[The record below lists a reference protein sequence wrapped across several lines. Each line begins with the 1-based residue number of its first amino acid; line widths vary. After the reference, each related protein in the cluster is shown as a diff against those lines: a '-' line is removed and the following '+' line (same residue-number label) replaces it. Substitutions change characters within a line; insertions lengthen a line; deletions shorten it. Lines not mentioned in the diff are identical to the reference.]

1 MFADTRAE
9 RTGNRLFG
17 ACIRA
22 LILILLLCM
31 TGCGK
36 EPEEEGITT
45 DFLEDTVAAVGTARI
60 SLAEWYLYAMPKVSS
75 ATALYGKDIW
85 EYHISD
91 DEGTIA
97 DAVKDDILK
106 QIIYVKIVC
115 SRAEK
120 LGISLNEDELG
131 DIETETL
138 QYMDSLSAAQKEKY
152 GITGEAVRN
161 VYCDNLLA
169 MKVYENLTLNIDTD
183 IPDEEVRHTII
194 EYICANKYYENGDD
208 GIERLSDEELSDLK
222 IKMDELYERAVTD
235 PEIKK
240 LSQLENEQYAA
251 IEMVT
256 DYEGLKEKFSKEL
269 ADKVFNMRESEIIGV
284 FDTDDAFFIF
294 DCVKRNDEE
303 ATDKAKV
310 GIIERRQRELFE
322 QEYAVWEDETIIK
335 MNYPVWDSIVIND
348 L

>member
-1 MFADTRAE
+1 MIFAA
-9 RTGNRLFG
+9 
-17 ACIRA
+17 
-22 LILILLLCM
+22 
-31 TGCGK
+31 GCDK
-36 EPEEEGITT
+36 EPAGEGITT
-45 DFLEDTVAAVGTARI
+45 DLLEDTVAAVGTARI

-85 EYHISD
+85 KYHISD
-91 DEGTIA
+91 EEGSIA
-97 DAVKDDILK
+97 DAVKEDILK

-115 SRAEK
+115 SRAEQ

-138 QYMDSLSAAQKEKY
+138 KYMNTLTAAQKQKY
-152 GITGEAVRN
+152 GITEEAVRN

-183 IPDEEVRHTII
+183 IPDEEVRHTVI

-208 GIERLSDEELSDLK
+208 GIERFSDEELAELK
-222 IKMDELYERAVTD
+222 TKIEELYERALSD

-240 LSQLENEQYAA
+240 LSQLDNEQYAA
-251 IEMVT
+251 IEMVA
-256 DYEGLKEKFSKEL
+256 DYSGLAEKFSKEL
-269 ADKVFNMRESEIIGV
+269 ADKVFNMRESEILGV

-303 ATDKAKV
+303 ATNKAKIE
-310 GIIERRQRELFE
+310 IIEKRQRELFE
-322 QEYAVWEDETIIK
+322 QEYAHWEEGTIIK
-335 MNYPVWDSIVIND
+335 INYPVWDAIEIVEE
-348 L
+348 